1 VIDDTGD
8 KWSFDM
14 LNWSKAIATSSL
26 VRLSVAATGAFLIVL
41 PAAEQ
46 SAWAQGGGGGGGGR
60 GGGRGEGGP
69 GGMFMVPAISG
80 QQIDRFEKMLKLT
93 PEQMEAAKSL
103 HEGYQDQAR
112 QIQEKLRE
120 KMEAI
125 REEFQSSQ
133 DPSVWDGMQ
142 KHADESREARKT
154 LDATFM
160 SDMKLLLTP
169 EQAAEWP
176 SAERAVRRDQ
186 GLRRGFVSGERVD
199 LIRLVEN
206 AKLSDEVMK
215 TVKPALDE
223 YEAEIDREVAKRD
236 EGMITRM
243 KDMAEIR
250 RSGDMEKMQDVIE
263 KGREASVRVRNV
275 NRKYARQITDL
286 LPEDQRAVFAE
297 AFRNESFPEVYREM
311 QGQKSFAAAMKF
323 ADLDEA
329 QKESLQ
335 TLRGN
340 YERELASLNKQLE
353 QAIEEAEMTFNMAQ
367 GWGGRDRG
375 PAGDLRR
382 ERRDLEQSTM
392 ENMKKLLKPEQVERL
407 PKGEEQQ
414 DRWGGPGRGG
424 QRNRPREN

>member
-1 VIDDTGD
+1 
-8 KWSFDM
+8 M
-14 LNWSKAIATSSL
+14 LNWSKALATSSL
-26 VRLSVAATGAFLIVL
+26 VRLSVAAAGAFLLIS

-46 SAWAQGGGGGGGGR
+46 SAWAQGGGGGGR
-60 GGGRGEGGP
+60 GGMRGEGGP
-69 GGMFMVPAISG
+69 GGMFMTPAISG
-80 QQIDRFEKMLKLT
+80 QQIQQFEKMLKLT
-93 PEQMEAAKSL
+93 PEQLEAAKSL

-125 REEFQSSQ
+125 REEFQNSQ

-142 KHADESREARKT
+142 KHADEAREARKT

-160 SDMKLLLTP
+160 GDVKLILTP
-169 EQAAEWP
+169 EQAAQWP

-199 LIRLVEN
+199 LFRLVEN
-206 AKLSDEVMK
+206 AKFSDEVMAA
-215 TVKPALDE
+215 VKPALDE
-223 YEAEIDREVAKRD
+223 YEAEIDREVTKRD
-236 EGMITRM
+236 EAMASRM
-243 KDMAEIR
+243 KEMAEIR
-250 RSGDMEKMQDVIE
+250 RSGDMEKMQGVIE
-263 KGREASVRVRNV
+263 KGREASVRVRDV

-286 LPEDQRAVFAE
+286 LPEDQKAAFSE
-297 AFRNESFPEVYREM
+297 AFRKESFPEVYRET

-323 ADLDEA
+323 ADIEEA
-329 QKESLQ
+329 QKSSLE
-335 TLRGN
+335 TLKGN

-353 QAIEEAEMTFNMAQ
+353 AAIEESEMTFNMAQ

-375 PAGDLRR
+375 PVGDLRR

-392 ENMKKLLKPEQVERL
+392 ENLKKLLKPEQVERL
-407 PKGEEQQ
+407 PKEEEAQ

-424 QRNRPREN
+424 QRMRSREN